1 MARTHPSSHRT
12 WRRCILGASAAALG
26 LSLHLG
32 AQDPPATPPAAS
44 PPVATAAVPAFR
56 QADHVAVL
64 SVHGEIDQVTLHSL
78 ERRIARAV
86 TDGADAIVLDIDT
99 PGGRLDAT
107 LDICNLLKDPSE
119 TPPNTVAW
127 IHPQAYSAGTIIA
140 LACREIVVSPNAT
153 FGDAA
158 PIHGIPVVGLIQMAQ
173 AERAKIEAPILAEVV
188 DSARRNHYDENLVQ
202 AFVSVG
208 IELWL
213 IEHVD
218 TGERIFVDRKEYELA
233 IGEAPPET
241 LTPVAPPKSVAGAA
255 SAIAPRINRML
266 PEREPSAD
274 DGLTPEQI
282 KDQIEF
288 QQQLPPTRG
297 PLTESDRGQWRGV
310 AHVITGDRLLT
321 VKKDEAM
328 YFGLAQ
334 RSIANDQQLKTF
346 LGAQT
351 LRRYESSWSEGL
363 VRLLISFPVRIILI
377 VVFLISLFIE
387 MAAPGVGVFGAAA
400 AVSLLVLIGAPWLV
414 GMAQWWDILLIVL
427 GIGLIAAEILVI
439 PGLGIAGISG
449 AVCLL
454 AGLVGT
460 FVTGD
465 IASPE
470 GRDELWKG
478 MLSTLSAVFAA
489 GIGIWFLSRHF
500 GTSPLVRRLVLE
512 SELRKPGDEE
522 GPGMLTAMGSTST
535 SPAVDDVGVAA
546 TDLRPAGRGTF
557 DGRIVDVQS
566 VGRYIEKG
574 SPIRVISVGRYVIEV
589 EVADS

>member
-1 MARTHPSSHRT
+1 M
-12 WRRCILGASAAALG
+12 LGASAAALG

-32 AQDPPATPPAAS
+32 AQETLPVPAATPTTPPAM
-44 PPVATAAVPAFR
+44 AVPAFR

-64 SVHGEIDQVTLHSL
+64 TVHGVIDQVTLRSL
-78 ERRIARAV
+78 ERRVARAV
-86 TDGADAIVLDIDT
+86 ANGADAIVLDIDT

-119 TPPNTVAW
+119 SPPNTVAW

-158 PIHGIPVVGLIQMAQ
+158 PIHGMPVVGLIQMAA

-233 IGEAPPET
+233 IGEEPPET
-241 LTPVAPPKSVAGAA
+241 LTPVAPPKSATGLA
-255 SAIAPRINRML
+255 STVAPRLNRML
-266 PEREPSAD
+266 PEREPSTD

-282 KDQIEF
+282 KAQIEF

-297 PLTESDRGQWRGV
+297 PLTEADQGRWRGV
-310 AHVITGDRLLT
+310 AQVITGDRLLT
-321 VKKDEAM
+321 VKKDEAI
-328 YFGLAQ
+328 YFGLA
-334 RSIANDQQLKTF
+334 RRVIPGDQQLMTF
-346 LGAQT
+346 FGAQT
-351 LRRYESSWSEGL
+351 LQRYDATWSEAL
-363 VRLLISFPVRIILI
+363 VRVLISLPVRVILI
-377 VVFLISLFIE
+377 VVFLISLFVE

-414 GMAQWWDILLIVL
+414 GMAQWWDLLLIVL
-427 GIGLIAAEILVI
+427 GIGLLAAEILVI
-439 PGLGIAGISG
+439 PGLGIAGFTG

-465 IASPE
+465 IGTPQ

-478 MLSTLSAVFAA
+478 ILATLSSVFAA
-489 GIGIWFLSRHF
+489 GVGIWFLSRHF
-500 GTSPLVRRLVLE
+500 GSFPLLRRVVLE
-512 SELRKPGDEE
+512 TELHKPEDASSGV
-522 GPGMLTAMGSTST
+522 LAAMGA
-535 SPAVDDVGVAA
+535 PNDAPGIGDIGEAE

-557 DGRIVDVQS
+557 DGRMVDVQS
-566 VGRYIEKG
+566 VGRYIERG
-574 SPIRVISVGRYVIEV
+574 APIRVISVGRYVIEV